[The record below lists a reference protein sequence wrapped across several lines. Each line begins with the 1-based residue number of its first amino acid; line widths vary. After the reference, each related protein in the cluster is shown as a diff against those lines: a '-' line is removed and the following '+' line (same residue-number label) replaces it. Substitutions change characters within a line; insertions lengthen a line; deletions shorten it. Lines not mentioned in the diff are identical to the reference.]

1 MLCGSNLKLFR
12 VVSLSMILYLG
23 YKKKYK
29 ISRVL
34 KNLLILVRLASLHL
48 YISLYGGREY
58 DPVKDRNKMDT

>member
-1 MLCGSNLKLFR
+1 
-12 VVSLSMILYLG
+12 MILYLG